1 MKAVAFQQKL
11 LEKAILL
18 CQYDRSGRP
27 VLTSGKHPKYYG
39 NHIHWIEIYLSTRQR
54 YLPFNNWALPS
65 HPSSLYLL
73 VWVKLQLWSNLRS
86 ISRIFRVFILFL
98 MMSLMSPTSFF
109 LRFGQAS
116 TQSTW
121 D

>member
-54 YLPFNNWALPS
+54 YLPFNNWALP
-65 HPSSLYLL
+65 Y
-73 VWVKLQLWSNLRS
+73 
-86 ISRIFRVFILFL
+86 I
-98 MMSLMSPTSFF
+98 TSQFP
-109 LRFGQAS
+109 LSADLG
-116 TQSTW
+116 
-121 D
+121 